1 MDHIYE
7 SDAVDTAP
15 ELTSLKSKGY
25 PTNGNPSLAIPAT
38 QPGAGWFYMITEEL
52 RNALLAQGI
61 EPDVTKLNQLAE
73 AITKSATVDSKGLVQ
88 LTSALD
94 LDDETLAVT
103 AKAIKTL
110 NDKIA
115 NFAPIDSPTFTT
127 KCLVPEPTE
136 PSSAVTKKYFDEHL
150 ITVSSATIND
160 IGTPG
165 TQGFGVGI
173 CPYTTEKLKEYGF
186 SPMSGYADPLANN
199 YGNYTHRLA
208 GQFCWIPKFFIR
220 KGNENAP
227 TYATYGVNALEI
239 KPAKAFASREEAR
252 AEGWELPR
260 AFIDGGVEKDGFF
273 YAKFASAVV
282 TANGRTIPMST
293 TTATPTVNVTAVQ
306 DIDYARSVGNGFN
319 CTSIF
324 QVAAIRYL
332 ILCQVQYAT
341 WTDTCAWYTAD
352 GTASYPQPGNARA
365 HMTSAPLTFAKYT
378 HNGQP
383 SGISDWEYIWEYNI
397 GVTTSST
404 SGTTG
409 DVTDTTGFIYV
420 LNESVKL
427 HDVTSGWGTETDAW
441 GTDESLTAKL
451 YTKRTAPLTGTAN
464 NVYLWGN
471 GSLDCMG
478 DITDPLFLT
487 MPLADTMMSSSG
499 TNLMAKSAIYLL
511 RRRNLAYY
519 TGGQTVTSR
528 NYDENPLACHFRYWR
543 VGAGSI
549 LGARLSCYVDQST
562 QQLCKGKRQR

>member
-52 RNALLAQGI
+52 RNALVAQGI

-73 AITKSATVDSKGLVQ
+73 AITKSATTDSKGLVQ
-88 LTSALD
+88 LTSELD

-115 NFAPIDSPTFTT
+115 NLAPIDSPTFTT

-150 ITVSSATIND
+150 ITISSANIND

-220 KGNENAP
+220 KGNESAP

-239 KPAKAFASREEAR
+239 KPATAFASREEAR

-273 YAKFASAVV
+273 YAKFATAVV

-352 GTASYPQPGNARA
+352 GTASYPQAGNARA
-365 HMTSAPLTFAKYT
+365 NMTSAPLTFAKYT

-397 GVTTSST
+397 GVTTSGASAT
-404 SGTTG
+404 QAETN
-409 DVTDTTGFIYV
+409 DTTGFIYV

-451 YTKRTAPLTGTAN
+451 YTKRTAPLTTKN
-464 NVYLWGN
+464 STLLWGN
-471 GSLDCMG
+471 ASNDCMG

-487 MPLADTMMSSSG
+487 MPLADNMMSSSG
-499 TNLMAKSAIYLL
+499 TNLMAKSAIFLL

-519 TGGQTVTSR
+519 TGGQTVASR
-528 NYDENPLACHFRYWR
+528 SYDENPLAC
-543 VGAGSI
+543 
-549 LGARLSCYVDQST
+549 
-562 QQLCKGKRQR
+562 